1 MPEYKLIQKKKKKKK
16 KKRKDPVPGRTGE
29 HKGRNETKASEIL

>member
-1 MPEYKLIQKKKKKKK
+1 MWRI
-16 KKRKDPVPGRTGE
+16 KRKDPVPGRTGE